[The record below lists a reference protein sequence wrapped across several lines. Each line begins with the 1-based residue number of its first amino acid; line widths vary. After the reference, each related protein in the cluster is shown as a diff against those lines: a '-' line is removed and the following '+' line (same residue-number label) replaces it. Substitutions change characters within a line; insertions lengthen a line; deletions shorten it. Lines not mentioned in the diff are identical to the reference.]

1 MAVIDAKLI
10 FMQDKDTAAAVTS
23 DVLDLGKNGSNLNP
37 LYIDVKLTKGVTAG
51 SVASVK
57 VQSSADEAFTKPIDE
72 QETFIKADA
81 AKQKRPCELV
91 QTFCPITPG
100 ARYVRLIVTGD
111 TTTAPTGGKLWA
123 YISTDI
129 QVPI

>member
-10 FMQDKDTAAAVTS
+10 FMQDKDTGANVIS
-23 DVLDLGKNGSNLNP
+23 DVLDLGPNGSNLNP

-51 SVASVK
+51 SVASVQ
-57 VQSSADEAFTKPIDE
+57 VQSSTDEEFTAPIEE
-72 QETFIKADA
+72 QTTFIKADA
-81 AKQKRPCELV
+81 DKQKRPCQLV

-100 ARYVRLIVTGD
+100 ARYVRLVVTGD
-111 TTTAPTGGKLWA
+111 TTAPAGGKLWA